1 MVPEIDE
8 PKGMHYA
15 QMTRRNA
22 KASLVGR
29 KAKHSQPNKPGT
41 LNHDHATSSFFG
53 QGRKWVRHAL
63 PLGQDCLA
71 SNMKKTFSILLGAA
85 LAGVVSTPQA
95 TNIGSKAPQL
105 QIEHWVKGKPVDLA
119 KADDKKIH
127 VIEFWATWC
136 GPCRDSIPHL
146 TKLQEKYKGKG
157 VTVIGITDEPK
168 ATVERFV
175 RRQKKQMEYTVA
187 IEKGDTMSQAY
198 MRAFG
203 QTGIPATFVVDQ
215 QDRIVWVG
223 HPKSGLDDVIDR
235 LVKGTFDL
243 KDEIAKEKA
252 QIRLQQLSVE
262 YWERLVEGRKG
273 DETRKIGKELL
284 SLVKD
289 NAEVSC
295 NIAWAVLTD
304 ENVKYR
310 DLEFARAAAK
320 AAYDLTDGEHPQIID
335 TYALSLFE
343 SGKVSEAIKLQ
354 KKALSL
360 ARDQQE
366 TVQLQKSLDR
376 FQAKA
381 GE

>member
-1 MVPEIDE
+1 
-8 PKGMHYA
+8 
-15 QMTRRNA
+15 
-22 KASLVGR
+22 
-29 KAKHSQPNKPGT
+29 
-41 LNHDHATSSFFG
+41 
-53 QGRKWVRHAL
+53 
-63 PLGQDCLA
+63 
-71 SNMKKTFSILLGAA
+71 MKTTFSILFGAA
-85 LAGVVSTPQA
+85 LACALSPSHA
-95 TNIGSKAPQL
+95 ANIGSQAPKL
-105 QIEHWVKGKPVDLA
+105 QIEHWIKGNPVDLA
-119 KADDKKIH
+119 KADEKKIH

-146 TKLQEKYKGKG
+146 TELQEKYKSKG

-175 RRQKKQMEYTVA
+175 RRQDKKMDYTVA

-198 MRAFG
+198 MRAYG

-215 QDRIVWVG
+215 NDRIVWVG
-223 HPKSGLDDVIDR
+223 HPKNGLDDVIDR
-235 LVKGTFDL
+235 LVNGTFL
-243 KDEIAKEKA
+243 LEEEIAKEQA

-273 DETRKIGKELL
+273 AETRNIGDELL

-304 ENVKYR
+304 DAVKFR
-310 DLEFARAAAK
+310 DLDFARAAAK
-320 AAYDLTDGEHPQIID
+320 AAYDLTEGNHPQIID

-343 SGKVSEAIKLQ
+343 SGKVDEAIKLQ

-366 TVQLQKSLDR
+366 KVQFQKSLDR
-376 FQAKA
+376 FEAKA
-381 GE
+381 GQ

>member
-1 MVPEIDE
+1 MGSPRAAAWPRLPGQQYEKDVFNP
-8 PKGMHYA
+8 P
-15 QMTRRNA
+15 RRGT
-22 KASLVGR
+22 GR
-29 KAKHSQPNKPGT
+29 HRFDPA
-41 LNHDHATSSFFG
+41 
-53 QGRKWVRHAL
+53 GRQHR
-63 PLGQDCLA
+63 P
-71 SNMKKTFSILLGAA
+71 
-85 LAGVVSTPQA
+85 
-95 TNIGSKAPQL
+95 KAPQL

-127 VIEFWATWC
+127 IIEFWATWC

-243 KDEIAKEKA
+243 EDEIAKEKA

-262 YWERLVEGRKG
+262 YWERLVEGRK
-273 DETRKIGKELL
+273 ETRHGR
-284 SLVKD
+284 S
-289 NAEVSC
+289 AMSC
-295 NIAWAVLTD
+295 
-304 ENVKYR
+304 
-310 DLEFARAAAK
+310 
-320 AAYDLTDGEHPQIID
+320 
-335 TYALSLFE
+335 
-343 SGKVSEAIKLQ
+343 
-354 KKALSL
+354 
-360 ARDQQE
+360 
-366 TVQLQKSLDR
+366 
-376 FQAKA
+376 
-381 GE
+381 

>member
-1 MVPEIDE
+1 MP
-8 PKGMHYA
+8 
-15 QMTRRNA
+15 
-22 KASLVGR
+22 
-29 KAKHSQPNKPGT
+29 
-41 LNHDHATSSFFG
+41 
-53 QGRKWVRHAL
+53 
-63 PLGQDCLA
+63 PLGQDCPA
-71 SNMKKTFSILLGAA
+71 SNMKTTFSILLGTVLTWAFPSPHAA
-85 LAGVVSTPQA
+85 
-95 TNIGSKAPQL
+95 NIGSQAPKL
-105 QIEHWVKGKPVDLA
+105 QIAHWIKGKPVDLA
-119 KADDKKIH
+119 KADEKKIH

-146 TKLQEKYKGKG
+146 TELQEKYKGKG

-175 RRQKKQMEYTVA
+175 RRQDKQMEYTVA
-187 IEKGDTMSQAY
+187 IEKGDTMSLAY
-198 MRAFG
+198 MRAYG

-215 QDRIVWVG
+215 KDRVVWVG
-223 HPKSGLDDVIDR
+223 HPKDGLDDVIDR

-243 KDEIAKEKA
+243 EEEIAKEKA

-273 DETRKIGKELL
+273 AETRKIGNELL

-304 ENVKYR
+304 DEVKFR
-310 DLEFARAAAK
+310 DLDFARSAAK
-320 AAYDLTDGEHPQIID
+320 AAYDLTEGNHPQIID

-343 SGKVSEAIKLQ
+343 SGKVDEAIKLQ

-366 TVQLQKSLDR
+366 KVQLQKSLDR
-376 FQAKA
+376 FEAKVC
-381 GE
+381 E

>member
-1 MVPEIDE
+1 M
-8 PKGMHYA
+8 
-15 QMTRRNA
+15 
-22 KASLVGR
+22 
-29 KAKHSQPNKPGT
+29 
-41 LNHDHATSSFFG
+41 
-53 QGRKWVRHAL
+53 
-63 PLGQDCLA
+63 
-71 SNMKKTFSILLGAA
+71 
-85 LAGVVSTPQA
+85 
-95 TNIGSKAPQL
+95 
-105 QIEHWVKGKPVDLA
+105 DLA
-119 KADDKKIH
+119 KADEKKIH

-146 TKLQEKYKGKG
+146 TELQEKYKSKG

-175 RRQKKQMEYTVA
+175 RRQDKKMDYTVA

-198 MRAFG
+198 MRAYG

-215 QDRIVWVG
+215 NDRIVWVG
-223 HPKSGLDDVIDR
+223 HPKNGLDDVIDR
-235 LVKGTFDL
+235 LVNGTFL
-243 KDEIAKEKA
+243 LEEEIAKEQA

-273 DETRKIGKELL
+273 AETRNIGDELL

-304 ENVKYR
+304 DAVKFR
-310 DLEFARAAAK
+310 DLDFARAAAK
-320 AAYDLTDGEHPQIID
+320 AAYDLTEGNHPQIID

-343 SGKVSEAIKLQ
+343 SGKVDEAIKLQ

-366 TVQLQKSLDR
+366 KVQFQKSLDR
-376 FQAKA
+376 FEAKA
-381 GE
+381 GQ

>member
-1 MVPEIDE
+1 
-8 PKGMHYA
+8 
-15 QMTRRNA
+15 
-22 KASLVGR
+22 
-29 KAKHSQPNKPGT
+29 
-41 LNHDHATSSFFG
+41 
-53 QGRKWVRHAL
+53 
-63 PLGQDCLA
+63 
-71 SNMKKTFSILLGAA
+71 MKTTFSILFGAA
-85 LAGVVSTPQA
+85 LACALSSSHA
-95 TNIGSKAPQL
+95 ANIGSQAPKL
-105 QIEHWVKGKPVDLA
+105 QIEHWIKGNPVDLA
-119 KADDKKIH
+119 KADEKKIH

-146 TKLQEKYKGKG
+146 TELQEKYKSKG

-175 RRQKKQMEYTVA
+175 RRQDKKMDYTVA

-198 MRAFG
+198 MRAYG

-215 QDRIVWVG
+215 NDRIVWVG
-223 HPKSGLDDVIDR
+223 HPKNGLDDVIDR
-235 LVKGTFDL
+235 LVNGTFL
-243 KDEIAKEKA
+243 LEEEIAKEQA

-273 DETRKIGKELL
+273 AETRNIGDELL

-304 ENVKYR
+304 DAVKFR
-310 DLEFARAAAK
+310 DLDFARAAAK
-320 AAYDLTDGEHPQIID
+320 AAYDLTEGNHPQIID

-343 SGKVSEAIKLQ
+343 SGKVDEAIKLQ

-366 TVQLQKSLDR
+366 KVQFQKSLDR
-376 FQAKA
+376 FEAKA
-381 GE
+381 GQ

>member
-1 MVPEIDE
+1 
-8 PKGMHYA
+8 
-15 QMTRRNA
+15 
-22 KASLVGR
+22 
-29 KAKHSQPNKPGT
+29 
-41 LNHDHATSSFFG
+41 
-53 QGRKWVRHAL
+53 
-63 PLGQDCLA
+63 
-71 SNMKKTFSILLGAA
+71 MKRTFSILLGAA
-85 LAGVVSTPQA
+85 LAGIISTPQA
-95 TNIGSKAPQL
+95 ANIGSKAPQL
-105 QIEHWVKGKPVDLA
+105 QIAHWVKGKPVDLA
-119 KADDKKIH
+119 KAGDKKIH
-127 VIEFWATWC
+127 IIEFWATWC

-146 TKLQEKYKGKG
+146 TKLQEKYKSKG

-175 RRQKKQMEYTVA
+175 KRQKKQMEYTVA

-243 KDEIAKEKA
+243 EDEIAKENA

-273 DETRKIGKELL
+273 DETRKIGSELL

-320 AAYDLTDGEHPQIID
+320 AAYDLTEGEHPQVID

-343 SGKVSEAIKLQ
+343 SGKIDEAIKLQ

-381 GE
+381 GKSEQ

>member
-1 MVPEIDE
+1 
-8 PKGMHYA
+8 
-15 QMTRRNA
+15 
-22 KASLVGR
+22 
-29 KAKHSQPNKPGT
+29 
-41 LNHDHATSSFFG
+41 
-53 QGRKWVRHAL
+53 
-63 PLGQDCLA
+63 
-71 SNMKKTFSILLGAA
+71 MKTTFSTLFGAA
-85 LAGVVSTPQA
+85 LVCALSSSHA
-95 TNIGSKAPQL
+95 ANIGSQAPKL
-105 QIEHWVKGKPVDLA
+105 QIEHWIKGNPVDLA
-119 KADDKKIH
+119 KADEKKIH

-146 TKLQEKYKGKG
+146 TELQEKYKSKG

-175 RRQKKQMEYTVA
+175 RRQDKKMDYTVA

-198 MRAFG
+198 MRAYG

-215 QDRIVWVG
+215 KDRIVWVG
-223 HPKSGLDDVIDR
+223 HPKDGLDDVIDR
-235 LVKGTFDL
+235 LIDGTFL
-243 KDEIAKEKA
+243 LEEEIAKEQA

-273 DETRKIGKELL
+273 AETRNIGDELL

-304 ENVKYR
+304 DAVKFR
-310 DLEFARAAAK
+310 DLDFARAAAK
-320 AAYDLTDGEHPQIID
+320 AAYDLTEGNHPQIID

-343 SGKVSEAIKLQ
+343 SGKVDEAIKLQ

-366 TVQLQKSLDR
+366 KVQFQKSLDR
-376 FQAKA
+376 FEAKD

>member
-1 MVPEIDE
+1 
-8 PKGMHYA
+8 
-15 QMTRRNA
+15 
-22 KASLVGR
+22 
-29 KAKHSQPNKPGT
+29 
-41 LNHDHATSSFFG
+41 
-53 QGRKWVRHAL
+53 
-63 PLGQDCLA
+63 
-71 SNMKKTFSILLGAA
+71 MKTTFSILFGAA
-85 LAGVVSTPQA
+85 LACALSPSHA
-95 TNIGSKAPQL
+95 ANIGSQAPKL
-105 QIEHWVKGKPVDLA
+105 QIEHWIKGNPVDLA
-119 KADDKKIH
+119 KADEKKIH

-146 TKLQEKYKGKG
+146 TELQEKYKSKG

-175 RRQKKQMEYTVA
+175 RRQDKKMDYTVA

-198 MRAFG
+198 MRAYG

-215 QDRIVWVG
+215 KDRIVWVG
-223 HPKSGLDDVIDR
+223 HPKNGLDDVIDR
-235 LVKGTFDL
+235 LVNGTFL
-243 KDEIAKEKA
+243 LEEEIAKEQA

-273 DETRKIGKELL
+273 AETRNIGDELL

-304 ENVKYR
+304 DAVKFR
-310 DLEFARAAAK
+310 DLDFARAAAK
-320 AAYDLTDGEHPQIID
+320 AAYDLTEGNHPQIID

-343 SGKVSEAIKLQ
+343 SGKIDEAIKLQ

-366 TVQLQKSLDR
+366 KVQFQKSLDR
-376 FQAKA
+376 FEAKN

>member
-1 MVPEIDE
+1 MIFL
-8 PKGMHYA
+8 
-15 QMTRRNA
+15 A
-22 KASLVGR
+22 KAE
-29 KAKHSQPNKPGT
+29 
-41 LNHDHATSSFFG
+41 
-53 QGRKWVRHAL
+53 KWVRHTQS
-63 PLGQDCLA
+63 LGQDCPA
-71 SNMKKTFSILLGAA
+71 SNMRTIFSTLHGAA
-85 LAGVVSTPQA
+85 LAGAVSTTDA
-95 TNIGSKAPQL
+95 ANIGSKAPKL

-119 KADDKKIH
+119 KADEKKIH
-127 VIEFWATWC
+127 ILEFWATWC

-157 VTVIGITDEPK
+157 VTVVGITDEPK

-175 RRQKKQMEYTVA
+175 RRQGKQMEYTVA

-215 QDRIVWVG
+215 KDRIVWVG

-243 KDEIAKEKA
+243 EEEIAKERA

-262 YWERLVEGRKG
+262 YWERLVEGKK
-273 DETRKIGKELL
+273 DDDTRKIGKELL
-284 SLVKD
+284 GLVKA
-289 NAEVSC
+289 NAEVSS

-304 ENVKYR
+304 DALKYR

-320 AAYDLTDGEHPQIID
+320 AAYDLTKGSHPQIID
-335 TYALSLFE
+335 TYALALFE
-343 SGKVSEAIKLQ
+343 SGKVNEAITLQ
-354 KKALSL
+354 KKAVSL

-366 TVQLQKSLDR
+366 KVQLQKSLDR
-376 FQAKA
+376 FQATEKK
-381 GE
+381 

>member
-1 MVPEIDE
+1 
-8 PKGMHYA
+8 
-15 QMTRRNA
+15 
-22 KASLVGR
+22 
-29 KAKHSQPNKPGT
+29 
-41 LNHDHATSSFFG
+41 
-53 QGRKWVRHAL
+53 
-63 PLGQDCLA
+63 
-71 SNMKKTFSILLGAA
+71 MKTTFSILFGAA
-85 LAGVVSTPQA
+85 LACALSSSHA
-95 TNIGSKAPQL
+95 ANIGSQAPKL
-105 QIEHWVKGKPVDLA
+105 QIEHWIKGNPVDLA
-119 KADDKKIH
+119 KADEKKIH

-146 TKLQEKYKGKG
+146 TELQEKYKSKG

-175 RRQKKQMEYTVA
+175 RRQDKKMDYTVA

-198 MRAFG
+198 MRAYG

-215 QDRIVWVG
+215 NDRIVWVG
-223 HPKSGLDDVIDR
+223 HPKNGLDDVIDR
-235 LVKGTFDL
+235 LVNGTFL
-243 KDEIAKEKA
+243 LEEEIAKEQA

-273 DETRKIGKELL
+273 SETRNIGDELL

-304 ENVKYR
+304 DAVKFR
-310 DLEFARAAAK
+310 DLDFARAAAK
-320 AAYDLTDGEHPQIID
+320 AAYDLTEGNHPQIID

-343 SGKVSEAIKLQ
+343 SGKVDEAIKLQ

-366 TVQLQKSLDR
+366 KVQFQKSLDR
-376 FQAKA
+376 FEAKA
-381 GE
+381 GQ

>member
-1 MVPEIDE
+1 M
-8 PKGMHYA
+8 
-15 QMTRRNA
+15 
-22 KASLVGR
+22 
-29 KAKHSQPNKPGT
+29 
-41 LNHDHATSSFFG
+41 
-53 QGRKWVRHAL
+53 
-63 PLGQDCLA
+63 
-71 SNMKKTFSILLGAA
+71 
-85 LAGVVSTPQA
+85 
-95 TNIGSKAPQL
+95 
-105 QIEHWVKGKPVDLA
+105 DLA

-127 VIEFWATWC
+127 IIEFWATWC

-243 KDEIAKEKA
+243 EDEIAKEKA

-320 AAYDLTDGEHPQIID
+320 AAYDLTDGEHPQVID

-343 SGKVSEAIKLQ
+343 SGKIDEAIKLQ

-360 ARDQQE
+360 ARDKQE

-381 GE
+381 AE

>member
-1 MVPEIDE
+1 
-8 PKGMHYA
+8 
-15 QMTRRNA
+15 
-22 KASLVGR
+22 
-29 KAKHSQPNKPGT
+29 
-41 LNHDHATSSFFG
+41 
-53 QGRKWVRHAL
+53 
-63 PLGQDCLA
+63 
-71 SNMKKTFSILLGAA
+71 MKTTFSILFGAA
-85 LAGVVSTPQA
+85 LTCALSPSHA
-95 TNIGSKAPQL
+95 ANIGSQAPKL
-105 QIEHWVKGKPVDLA
+105 QIEHWIKGNPVDLA
-119 KADDKKIH
+119 KADEKKIH

-146 TKLQEKYKGKG
+146 TELQGKYKSKG

-175 RRQKKQMEYTVA
+175 RRQDKKMDYTVA

-198 MRAFG
+198 MRAYG

-215 QDRIVWVG
+215 KDRIVWVG
-223 HPKSGLDDVIDR
+223 HPKNGLDDVIDR
-235 LVKGTFDL
+235 LVNGTFL
-243 KDEIAKEKA
+243 LEEEIAKEQA

-273 DETRKIGKELL
+273 AETRNIGDELL

-304 ENVKYR
+304 DAVKFR
-310 DLEFARAAAK
+310 DLDFARAAAK
-320 AAYDLTDGEHPQIID
+320 AAYDLTEGNHPQIID

-343 SGKVSEAIKLQ
+343 SGKIDEAIKLQ

-366 TVQLQKSLDR
+366 KVQFQKSLDR
-376 FQAKA
+376 FEAKD

>member
-1 MVPEIDE
+1 
-8 PKGMHYA
+8 MHYA
-15 QMTRRNA
+15 KIERQNV
-22 KASLVGR
+22 KASLVAH
-29 KAKHSQPNKPGT
+29 KAKNSEPNKPGT
-41 LNHDHATSSFFG
+41 LNHDLATSSFFG
-53 QGRKWVRHAL
+53 KGRKWVRHAQR
-63 PLGQDCLA
+63 LGQDCPA

-95 TNIGSKAPQL
+95 ANIGSKAPQL

-243 KDEIAKEKA
+243 KDEISKEKA

>member
-1 MVPEIDE
+1 
-8 PKGMHYA
+8 
-15 QMTRRNA
+15 
-22 KASLVGR
+22 
-29 KAKHSQPNKPGT
+29 
-41 LNHDHATSSFFG
+41 
-53 QGRKWVRHAL
+53 
-63 PLGQDCLA
+63 
-71 SNMKKTFSILLGAA
+71 MKTTFLILFGAA
-85 LAGVVSTPQA
+85 LACALSSSHA
-95 TNIGSKAPQL
+95 ANIGSQAPKL
-105 QIEHWVKGKPVDLA
+105 QIEHWVKGNPVDLA
-119 KADDKKIH
+119 KADEKKIH
-127 VIEFWATWC
+127 IIEFWATWC

-146 TKLQEKYKGKG
+146 TELQGKYKSKG

-175 RRQKKQMEYTVA
+175 RRQDKKMDYTVA

-198 MRAFG
+198 MRAYG

-215 QDRIVWVG
+215 KDRIVWVG
-223 HPKSGLDDVIDR
+223 HPKNGLDDVIDR
-235 LVKGTFDL
+235 LVNGTFL
-243 KDEIAKEKA
+243 LEEEIAKEQA

-273 DETRKIGKELL
+273 AETRNIGDELL

-304 ENVKYR
+304 DAVKFR
-310 DLEFARAAAK
+310 DLDFARAAAK
-320 AAYDLTDGEHPQIID
+320 AAYDLTEGNHPQIID

-343 SGKVSEAIKLQ
+343 SGKVDEAIKLQ

-366 TVQLQKSLDR
+366 KVQFQKSLAR
-376 FQAKA
+376 FEAKA
-381 GE
+381 GQ